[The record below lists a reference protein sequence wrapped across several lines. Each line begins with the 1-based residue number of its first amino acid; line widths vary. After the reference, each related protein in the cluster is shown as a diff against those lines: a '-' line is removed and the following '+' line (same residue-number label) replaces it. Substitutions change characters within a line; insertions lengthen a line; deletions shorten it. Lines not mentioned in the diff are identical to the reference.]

1 MLGAKQLFCKYAAP
15 LHFSPFSWD
24 GRRLPCNNE
33 GVLSLPTD
41 RCPTGHPQ
49 ASLRPNA
56 KTFGWRCARRWLQ
69 RPWSRCLG
77 EFHGWGWDKTPVPM
91 QEIHGPWFHRAS
103 SASLLDINHAVQS
116 KSQVVAVDNLWLC
129 VAITLGM
136 ALVTG
141 LAQPFAQPQMNVLQS
156 ACFACA

>member
-33 GVLSLPTD
+33 GLLSLPTD
-41 RCPTGHPQ
+41 RCPTEPRSI
-49 ASLRPNA
+49 AEA
-56 KTFGWRCARRWLQ
+56 KCAPRWLQ

-77 EFHGWGWDKTPVPM
+77 EFHGWGWDKTPGPM

-136 ALVTG
+136 ALVIG